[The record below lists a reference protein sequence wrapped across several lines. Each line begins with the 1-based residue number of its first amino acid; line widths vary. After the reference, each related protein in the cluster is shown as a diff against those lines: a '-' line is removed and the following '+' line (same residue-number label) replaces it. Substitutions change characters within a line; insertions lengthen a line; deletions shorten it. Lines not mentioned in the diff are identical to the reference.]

1 MDRSNSY
8 SGMVNMRKLTMF
20 NAAAFGSPS
29 AMDKATKEMGT
40 QKGERR
46 MRNDRRRSDRRSS
59 EP

>member
-20 NAAAFGSPS
+20 NAAAFGSSS
-29 AMDKATKEMGT
+29 AADKASKEMGI

-46 MRNDRRRSDRRSS
+46 MRNDRRRTDRRSS
-59 EP
+59 ES